1 MGKHQLSAEQWRV
14 ISYLYHPDQLAKR
27 LSPTLAVVL
36 DKQGVDRDAVIEV
49 AERGLV
55 QARVG
60 GEECTR
66 GPLKTLPAKAIR
78 LRLTRAGIYLAGN
91 DPQHAVML
99 ALRQPHRFTLWD
111 LMYRLHVR
119 QVPTPAPGTVPPRIT
134 FAELS
139 DMADRWLF
147 ETFLIEEDIPV
158 KRLSDVQS
166 IPGLAYARQTKTG
179 ASYVAYL

>member
-1 MGKHQLSAEQWRV
+1 VSRHQLSAEQWRV
-14 ISYLYHPDQLAKR
+14 ISYLYHPDQYSKRVSPPLA
-27 LSPTLAVVL
+27 LVL
-36 DKQGVDRDAVIEV
+36 DKQDVDRDAVIEV

-60 GEECTR
+60 GEECPL
-66 GPLKTLPAKAIR
+66 GPLKKLPAKAIR
-78 LRLTRAGIYLAGN
+78 LRLTRSGAYLAGN
-91 DPQHAVML
+91 DPQHAVMC

-119 QVPTPAPGTVPPRIT
+119 HVPAPAPGMVPPRIT

-147 ETFLIEEDIPV
+147 ETFLIEDDIPV
-158 KRLSDVQS
+158 KRISDVQS